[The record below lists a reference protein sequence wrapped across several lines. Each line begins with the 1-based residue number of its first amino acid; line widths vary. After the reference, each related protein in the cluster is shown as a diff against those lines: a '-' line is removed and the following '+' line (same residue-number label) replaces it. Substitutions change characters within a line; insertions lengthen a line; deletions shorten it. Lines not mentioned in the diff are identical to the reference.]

1 MSEGA
6 AEKYCRINVEEKKVS
21 SVSFFQKESGLFST
35 KGSLSQ
41 VFVTDCND
49 KNLTYSEGRAVTQ

>member
-6 AEKYCRINVEEKKVS
+6 AEKYCRINVEKKS
-21 SVSFFQKESGLFST
+21 LFCFILFRKESGLFST
-35 KGSLSQ
+35 KDTQ

-49 KNLTYSEGRAVTQ
+49 KNLTVKVEQ